1 MNTSTRALSS
11 KASLILMVTL
21 FFSLPLYSVAQESD
35 SPAIPVTASQDE
47 NNSEGTG
54 ENSSTKKSGKAAIPQ
69 NPVEIVETLGYS
81 FVIPFVLASIISVW
95 FSIERLV
102 VLRRGRVI
110 PKHFVE
116 RFLEHLDRDQ
126 LDPQAASDLCLEN
139 GSPIADI
146 FDHGVR
152 KWGKSSVEIE
162 QAIIDG
168 GERQVG
174 ELRRHL
180 RLINGVATVS
190 PLMGLLGTVVGM
202 IEAFNQIAGADA
214 MGKAEQLAVGI
225 ATALLT
231 TAAGLFIAIPSL
243 IMYMYLSGKVDSLV
257 MEMDRLAQNLV
268 DYISAES
275 LISNKANTKATGK
288 SSSKSTTQ
296 SKSSAKSST

>member
-1 MNTSTRALSS
+1 MAFSILLVTLLLSIPGLSTAQDAETPPVPVNTAGNNPESGTTDDSQE
-11 KASLILMVTL
+11 KASGR
-21 FFSLPLYSVAQESD
+21 P
-35 SPAIPVTASQDE
+35 
-47 NNSEGTG
+47 
-54 ENSSTKKSGKAAIPQ
+54 AIPQ
-69 NPVEIVETLGYS
+69 NPVEILETLGYV
-81 FVIPFVLASIISVW
+81 FVIPFLLASVIAVW

-116 RFLEHLDRDQ
+116 RFLELLDRGE
-126 LDPQAASDLCLEN
+126 LDPQTASDLCLDN

-180 RLINGVATVS
+180 RIINGVATVS
-190 PLMGLLGTVVGM
+190 PLMGLFGTVVGM
-202 IEAFNQIAGADA
+202 IEAFNQIAAADA
-214 MGKAEQLAVGI
+214 MGKTEELAVGI

-243 IMYMYLSGKVDSLV
+243 IMYMYLSGRVDALV

-275 LISNKANTKATGK
+275 MVTNRNSG
-288 SSSKSTTQ
+288 SRSSKPASRTTDQ
-296 SKSSAKSST
+296 SKSSAKSTK

>member
-1 MNTSTRALSS
+1 MTHLNRSAQFMKPLSIILFLMALFIQPPAHLMAQDDSPVVS
-11 KASLILMVTL
+11 VNAPEENSANSPEDQQGKKASK
-21 FFSLPLYSVAQESD
+21 
-35 SPAIPVTASQDE
+35 PAIPRNFT
-47 NNSEGTG
+47 
-54 ENSSTKKSGKAAIPQ
+54 
-69 NPVEIVETLGYS
+69 EILETLGYI
-81 FVIPFVLASIISVW
+81 FVVPFLLASVIAVW
-95 FSIERLV
+95 FTIERLV

-116 RFLEHLDRDQ
+116 RFLQHLEIGQIDPLTASEHCQ
-126 LDPQAASDLCLEN
+126 EN

-152 KWGKSSVEIE
+152 KWGKSSVEVE

-180 RLINGVATVS
+180 RIINGVATVS

-257 MEMDRLAQNLV
+257 MEMDRLAQNVV
-268 DYISAES
+268 DYISAEALVS
-275 LISNKANTKATGK
+275 RKNNPVSDK
-288 SSSKSTTQ
+288 STPKSKSP
-296 SKSSAKSST
+296 AKSTS

>member
-1 MNTSTRALSS
+1 MAFS
-11 KASLILMVTL
+11 ILLVTL
-21 FFSLPLYSVAQESD
+21 FLSTPVLSRAQEAET
-35 SPAIPVTASQDE
+35 PPVPV
-47 NNSEGTG
+47 NNAG
-54 ENSSTKKSGKAAIPQ
+54 NNPDSSTDNEEKSSGRPAIPQ
-69 NPVEIVETLGYS
+69 NPVEILETLGYV
-81 FVIPFVLASIISVW
+81 FVIPFLLASVIAVW

-116 RFLEHLDRDQ
+116 RFLELLDRGE
-126 LDPQAASDLCLEN
+126 LDPQTASDLCLDN

-180 RLINGVATVS
+180 RIINGVATVS
-190 PLMGLLGTVVGM
+190 PLMGLFGTVVGM
-202 IEAFNQIAGADA
+202 IEAFNQIAAADA
-214 MGKAEQLAVGI
+214 MGKTEELAVGI

-243 IMYMYLSGKVDSLV
+243 IMYMYLSGRVDALV

-275 LISNKANTKATGK
+275 MVTNRNSGSRNSKLA
-288 SSSKSTTQ
+288 SKSAEQ
-296 SKSSAKSST
+296 PKPSAKTTK